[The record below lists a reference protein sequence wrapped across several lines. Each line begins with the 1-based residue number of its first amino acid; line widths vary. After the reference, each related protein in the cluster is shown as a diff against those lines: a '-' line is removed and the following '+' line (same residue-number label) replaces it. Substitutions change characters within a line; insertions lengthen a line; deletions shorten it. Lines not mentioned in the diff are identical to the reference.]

1 MRGLPVKIIAL
12 LYLTVAGCAPVLS
25 QAVLDQ
31 GDRSI
36 AFRALQQ
43 TPQIHAGKTVILG
56 GTIIRVIENASGPSE
71 LEVLQ
76 RPLGFRLE
84 PELNDRTEGRF
95 LVTREE
101 PFDEKEFTQGRKI
114 TIAATVAGRVSRPL
128 DETEYTY
135 PLLRM
140 REYHRWFGVGRVPA
154 TRFFFNFGVSAS
166 F

>member
-1 MRGLPVKIIAL
+1 MPKSRPGVLKIVGVVGGGVRRL
-12 LYLTVAGCAPVLS
+12 FLFPAGNP
-25 QAVLDQ
+25 
-31 GDRSI
+31 
-36 AFRALQQ
+36 
-43 TPQIHAGKTVILG
+43 
-56 GTIIRVIENASGPSE
+56 SGPSE

-114 TIAATVAGRVSRPL
+114 TIAATVVGRVSRPL

-140 REYHRWFGVGRVPA
+140 REYHLWFGDGRYPA
-154 TRFFFNFGVSAS
+154 TRFQFSFGVSAS